1 MIPDEAITDAL
12 AFIRC
17 PIVHGQLLEC
27 NLRRNKTCS
36 KRFFLDF
43 DLTTEQGKFLM
54 SVKKMPFK
62 CVSTYHLSLLNGDY
76 QPNSQA
82 FLGKV

>member
-1 MIPDEAITDAL
+1 
-12 AFIRC
+12 
-17 PIVHGQLLEC
+17 
-27 NLRRNKTCS
+27 
-36 KRFFLDF
+36 
-43 DLTTEQGKFLM
+43 M

-82 FLGKV
+82 FLGKVEGNFSGSEFNIY